1 LSKPGGKGGAGGLIV
16 GGLIVTLAAA
26 GGGAGLGFML
36 PVSPPPAETKKDK
49 PAAEKPKAEEH
60 ATEEH
65 SEEEAA
71 HLIVQPLPPIVTNLA
86 SPPNTWLRLEAS
98 LLIDGEAKDEAE
110 VLAAKLGGD
119 IVAYLRTVALPQI
132 EGASGYQHF
141 RDDLHDLITTAGE
154 GKVKQISV
162 ATMVVE

>member
-36 PVSPPPAETKKDK
+36 PVSPPPTEVKKEE
-49 PAAEKPKAEEH
+49 PAVEKPE
-60 ATEEH
+60 TEEPA
-65 SEEEAA
+65 EAEEAA

-86 SPPNTWLRLEAS
+86 APPNTWLRLEAS

-110 VLAAKLGGD
+110 ALAAKLGGD